1 MRHLETTPVPGQRAC
16 AVSTGAKCLD
26 IWRAP
31 QSKQEEGGWFRGAPL
46 VHAYLIWRFLGPWKG
61 QGSGKGVFPL
71 CPWMIPECR

>member
-1 MRHLETTPVPGQRAC
+1 MRHLETMPVPGAESVC
-16 AVSTGAKCLD
+16 STGAKCLD